1 MANVLLT
8 PTVIAKEA
16 LALLENNLVMGNHV
30 HRRYKNEFK
39 KVGGSITIR
48 KPVKFKVTKSRAMTT
63 STVSEQS
70 ITLTVST
77 QAHVAWGF
85 FTDDLTLTIEEY
97 SERYIKPAS
106 AALANVVDADLCG
119 LYVDVWNKVI
129 QTNTAGTPFVD
140 PQSFLV
146 LGKAGQ
152 RLDEEAAPQEDRV
165 VVLNPAGHWS
175 MANALTG
182 VYVTDVAGAAIKK
195 GFLARLANMEVYM
208 DQNIKVHNVGQYQPE
223 GTSAATILL
232 NTAGEIPSTG
242 VTITSAKAIT
252 MGRFCVA
259 DTALQIGDVFTIAGV
274 YAVNPVSGES
284 TGILRQFVVTAAVNP
299 SATATDSGNY
309 QAVYFE
315 PMMVASGPYKTIDTF
330 PAAAAAVS
338 VVGSVGRNYPQNL
351 AFNKNAFALV
361 TVPLEIPKG
370 VWGARATHNGL
381 SIRIL
386 KDYNILTDEEIC
398 RLDIMYGV
406 KTIYPELACRIAG
419 KEVT

>member
-1 MANVLLT
+1 MANTVLT

-16 LALLENNLVMGNHV
+16 LALLENNMVMGNNV
-30 HRRYKNEFK
+30 HRKYKNEFK
-39 KVGGSITIR
+39 KVGGSVTIR
-48 KPVKFKVTKSRAMTT
+48 KPVKFSVTKARAMTT

-70 ITLTVST
+70 ITLSVAT

-97 SERYIKPAS
+97 SERYIAPA
-106 AALANVVDADLCG
+106 AMALANTIDSDLCA
-119 LYVDVWNKVI
+119 LYDDVWNRVYES
-129 QTNTAGTPFVD
+129 TGFVTPESFV
-140 PQSFLV
+140 V
-146 LGKAGQ
+146 LGKAAQ

-175 MANALTG
+175 MANALKG
-182 VYVTDVAGAAIKK
+182 LYITDVAGPAVKK
-195 GFLARLANMEVYM
+195 GFLAKVANFDVYM
-208 DQNIKVHNVGQYQPE
+208 DQNIKVHNQGQAQPS

-274 YAVNPVSGES
+274 NAVNPVSGQS
-284 TGILRQFVVTAAVNP
+284 TGVARQFVVTAAVNP
-299 SATATDSGNY
+299 SATLTDSGNY

-315 PMMVASGPYKTIDTF
+315 PMMVATGPYKTIDTF

-338 VVGSVGRNYPQNL
+338 LVGSPGYNYPENL
-351 AFNKNAFALV
+351 AFNRNAFALV
-361 TVPLEIPKG
+361 TVPLEMPKN

-381 SIRIL
+381 SIRVI

-398 RLDIMYGV
+398 RMDIMYGV
-406 KTIYPELACRIAG
+406 KTIYPELAVRVSGLEAS
-419 KEVT
+419 